1 MIIQKCVMK
10 PRGDILRLSLTI
22 PNTGPGGGNSTNA
35 AFPNGRRFGDDT
47 IDTLLF
53 LINNRAPLSDN
64 VNSNEVA
71 FQNVFPFLAPPHQ
84 PQNTGV
90 IDDRTRN

>member
-1 MIIQKCVMK
+1 VTVANI
-10 PRGDILRLSLTI
+10 GT
-22 PNTGPGGGNSTNA
+22 GGGTNSSA
-35 AFPNGRRFGDDT
+35 AFPNGRRFGDDA
-47 IDTLLF
+47 IDTLLS
-53 LINNRAPLSDN
+53 LINNRISLSDN

-71 FQNVFPFLAPPHQ
+71 FQNVFPFLAPSHQ